1 MKRRV
6 DTLIKI
12 VLVCSAG
19 MSTSLL
25 VLKMKDAARKQEIE
39 VDIIAV
45 PEIQAKHNIVGTDV
59 VLLAPQVRYLLSKMK
74 KELEPLGIPL
84 AVIESIHY
92 GMMNGE
98 AVLRQAL
105 DLMKD
110 T

>member
-1 MKRRV
+1 M
-6 DTLIKI
+6 IKI

-25 VLKMKDAARKQEIE
+25 VLKMKDTARKQGIE

-45 PEIQAKHNIVGTDV
+45 PEVEAKRNTEGTDV

-74 KELEPLGIPL
+74 KDLEPLGIPT
-84 AVIESIHY
+84 AVIESINY

-98 AVLRQAL
+98 AVMKQAMEL
-105 DLMKD
+105 IQDK
-110 T
+110 